1 MEKAGDLLLERA
13 PTSRPAAAAAAD
25 DDLSLVTEPTRSQ
38 QQFFFTSSVILFFF
52 LLLSS
57 VVELVAYVI
66 VIPFAVCTCIFPL
79 FYHLLS
85 YSIFGTGFLFSRLA
99 QRERTCKRLR
109 VQLTSIQRKLSS
121 VFLLLSSSTL
131 RESVCLNP
139 YLKKKKRKTRIVFF
153 SSCFVRY
160 CFVSFFLSFFL
171 FTQRLLYT
179 NAMLYI
185 ANGYTM
191 TGRMVCVCVWSG

>member
-25 DDLSLVTEPTRSQ
+25 DDLSVVTEPTRSQ

-79 FYHLLS
+79 FLSPFKLLH
-85 YSIFGTGFLFSRLA
+85 IWDWIPFFPFGTEGEDG
-99 QRERTCKRLR
+99 QE
-109 VQLTSIQRKLSS
+109 VEGS
-121 VFLLLSSSTL
+121 VNIHSK
-131 RESVCLNP
+131 E
-139 YLKKKKRKTRIVFF
+139 
-153 SSCFVRY
+153 
-160 CFVSFFLSFFL
+160 
-171 FTQRLLYT
+171 
-179 NAMLYI
+179 A
-185 ANGYTM
+185 
-191 TGRMVCVCVWSG
+191 